1 MPRPIWSGS
10 ISFGL
15 VNVPVKLFTAVSQ
28 KDVRFNQLHSKDNAR
43 IKQKRVSAVTG
54 EEIPYDEI
62 VKGYEVA
69 PDQYVVLEPN
79 ELESLDPKATHT
91 IEIEEFVHLDQIDPL
106 YFDKPYYLVPDQR
119 AGKPYKLL
127 AEALEETDKVAIAK
141 FVMRT
146 KEYLAAI
153 RVKNGVLI
161 IEIMN
166 YADEIVDADDLEG
179 LPGDD
184 IELTE
189 KEVKM
194 AKQLIDSLT
203 ADDFEPEKYEDTY
216 REKVMELI
224 EAKAAG
230 EVFTAPATEA
240 EPAKV
245 ENLLA
250 ALEAS
255 VNAARE
261 ARGNKPEDDKQNDG
275 AE

>member
-28 KDVRFNQLHSKDNAR
+28 KDVRFNQLHAKDNAR

-54 EEIPYDEI
+54 EEVPFDEI

-69 PDQYVVLEPN
+69 PDQYVVIEPE

-106 YFDKPYYLVPDQR
+106 FFDRPYYLVPDER
-119 AGKPYKLL
+119 AAKPYKLL
-127 AEALEETDKVAIAK
+127 AEALEESDKVAIAK
-141 FVMRT
+141 FVMRS

-166 YADEIVDADDLEG
+166 YADEVIPADELEG

-184 IELTE
+184 VEVSE

-194 AKQLIDSLT
+194 AKALIDSLT

-230 EVFTAPATEA
+230 EVFTPAAAEA
-240 EPAKV
+240 EAPRV

-255 VNAARE
+255 VNAAKE
-261 ARGNKPEDDKQNDG
+261 ARANKESKKADEAG
-275 AE
+275 A